1 MRMGRSAAW
10 ECPTTRDPFIHQ
22 ALFLERGYSKEWSKN
37 QKILLPGTD
46 NLVGADKTSKGIHNM
61 PNGRNL
67 GGWQER
73 KAAQRGRECQCQG
86 GAVIFNRCLVQA
98 SLKT

>member
-10 ECPTTRDPFIHQ
+10 EYPTTQDPFIHQ

-37 QKILLPGTD
+37 KKILLPGTD
-46 NLVGADKTSKGIHNM
+46 NLVGTDKTSKGIYNM
-61 PNGRNL
+61 PSSRNL

-73 KAAQRGRECQCQG
+73 KAAQMGRECQYLR
-86 GAVIFNRCLVQA
+86 GAIIFNWCLV
-98 SLKT
+98 